1 MKKSKSKKLID
12 ILYPTIIIVFLASWA
27 FMPEGVLTDEYLYL
41 NDFSL
46 YSKISRLMGYLT
58 VAPGMSIF
66 FGIILCA
73 VLRID
78 FDNDKNMAY
87 RVFISAIIVYVI
99 LYFAVAVTLNEY
111 IVSSICMLIGTVL
124 IIFAFWNKLD
134 EEQKSKSY

>member
-1 MKKSKSKKLID
+1 
-12 ILYPTIIIVFLASWA
+12 
-27 FMPEGVLTDEYLYL
+27 
-41 NDFSL
+41 
-46 YSKISRLMGYLT
+46 MGYLT

-78 FDNDKNMAY
+78 FDKEKNMAY

-111 IVSSICMLIGTVL
+111 IVSSICMLIGTIL

-134 EEQKSKSY
+134 DEQKSKSY